1 MLAKIKKIMSF
12 KKIDKEFCLTDN
24 SVNAYGYRLLTEGL
38 DLSRFNPPIGY
49 FMHKRELG
57 VAVRWE
63 DFRIEN
69 DKLYAKP
76 VVNGSAFPNLAS
88 EIEGEF
94 YLAAS
99 IGGIVALEINDDEAL
114 MLEGQTGPTVTRW
127 YPREVSIVDIP
138 ANYNAVAVLY
148 DENDCVLKDLT
159 DNKINKNSKKSEM
172 KKIEFTTEQLQLLN
186 LSDNANDEQIGVAL
200 KNLADKA
207 KRVDAVEKE
216 LQDLKTET
224 TKTKVKEILEKGMSE
239 HKLTKELADNLEKD
253 YAGNS
258 DALKKLVDS
267 MTPQTRITNS
277 KDEKTPTDLPEK
289 FRGKSFNDLYVSG
302 QLEEL
307 KADYPDYY
315 ETLKNKK

>member
-1 MLAKIKKIMSF
+1 MSF

-24 SVNAYGYRLLTEGL
+24 SVNVYGYRLLTEGL
-38 DLSRFNPPIGY
+38 ELNRFQPTIG
-49 FMHKRELG
+49 FLMHNRDNG

-63 DFRIEN
+63 DFRIDG

-76 VVNGSAFPNLAS
+76 VINVSRFPHLVE
-88 EIEGEF
+88 EIEAGF
-94 YLAAS
+94 YAGAS
-99 IGGIVALEINDDEAL
+99 VGKIVALELSDDDT
-114 MLEGQTGPTVTRW
+114 MKIEGQTGVTVIKW
-127 YPREVSIVDIP
+127 FPREASIVDLP
-138 ANYNAVAVLY
+138 GNYSALAQLY
-148 DENDCVLKDLT
+148 DECNNILYDLSDKKQKT
-159 DNKINKNSKKSEM
+159 TKKSEM

-186 LSDNANDEQIGVAL
+186 LSDNASDEQIGVAL

-207 KRVDAVEKE
+207 KRVDAAEKE
-216 LQDLKTET
+216 LQDLKAET
-224 TKTKVKEILEKGMSE
+224 TKTKVKEILEKGMTE

-253 YAGNS
+253 YAGNP

-267 MTPQTRITNS
+267 IAPQTRVANP
-277 KDEKTPTDLPEK
+277 KDAKTPTDLPEK

-302 QLEEL
+302 QLDEL